1 MARHYVGRSRLCR
14 SPSSQ
19 RISTGGIS
27 DGSIPLACRRGIAA
41 RRLGTAF
48 GIEPE
53 ILPEHDHSG
62 AIRDVDGVLRFVLEF
77 IDAVYPV
84 HSEKSMTDAPL
95 GEPEGA

>member
-1 MARHYVGRSRLCR
+1 MSGNARAT
-14 SPSSQ
+14 SSTRVASARQ
-19 RISTGGIS
+19 HSFTYGS
-27 DGSIPLACRRGIAA
+27 DDSWAPVEAA
-41 RRLGTAF
+41 ATAF

-77 IDAVYPV
+77 LYAVYPV